1 MAAMEPAGDQRDD
14 GSLFLGRLTCGDADL
29 CEQPEM
35 AALYYGPLC
44 TFQEAETASDLH
56 ASNRRD
62 LTHRLLTRK

>member
-1 MAAMEPAGDQRDD
+1 
-14 GSLFLGRLTCGDADL
+14 LGRLTCGDADL